1 MAREQTAAVTGVAEL
16 TARWARGLDAARDT
30 VFSAAGA
37 WPLLALLAEAAQGPA
52 RRELESAV
60 GAQAPDAAAAAR
72 ALFAELPGAAGLN
85 AALGLWTARSLP
97 LHDAWLTTLPEG
109 SHAALTGDAA
119 ADRAALDAWA
129 ARQTEGRIDRMP
141 VDVGPGVPLVLAS
154 ALRLTTR
161 WEHPFTGGPAR
172 PVAAG
177 PWAGLPLPLL
187 TRTTP
192 GLGDAAVAD
201 TRHGPLTLLRVRG
214 DNGIDVHLLLGPPGA
229 GPGEVLGGA
238 VAALAGRCAVTSADA
253 LPYGPQAGPG
263 LAKDV
268 IESTRPAPGP
278 LLRVDVPA
286 FRLTAHHDLLRR
298 AEVFGLAAASDASRG
313 HFPGISPAPLA
324 VGSAAQAATA
334 EFGAEGFEAA
344 AVTAFG
350 MRAGA
355 AAAAPSRVPR
365 VTATLDRPFG
375 FAAVQRATGLCLVTG
390 WVARPPSGTDR
401 AED

>member
-1 MAREQTAAVTGVAEL
+1 MAREQKAAVAGVAAL

-37 WPLLALLAEAAQGPA
+37 WPLLALLAETAEGPA
-52 RRELESAV
+52 RGELESAV
-60 GAQAPDAAAAAR
+60 GAPAPDAAAAAR
-72 ALFAELPGAAGLN
+72 ELLAELPCAAGLN

-97 LHDAWLTTLPEG
+97 LRDAWLATLPRG

-129 ARQTEGRIDRMP
+129 ARQTGGLIDRMP
-141 VDVGPGVPLVLAS
+141 VDVGPGVPMVLAS
-154 ALRLTTR
+154 ALRLATR
-161 WEHPFTGGPAR
+161 WEHPFTGGQAR
-172 PVAAG
+172 PSAAG
-177 PWAGLPLPLL
+177 PWAGQALPLL

-192 GLGDAAVAD
+192 GLGDAGVAD
-201 TRHGPLTLLRVRG
+201 TRHGPLTLLPVRG
-214 DNGIDVHLLLGPPGA
+214 DNGIDVHLLVGPRGA
-229 GPGEVLGGA
+229 GPGEVIGGA
-238 VAALAGRCAVTSADA
+238 MDSLTGRCAVTPADA
-253 LPYGPQAGPG
+253 LPYGPEAGPG

-278 LLRVDVPA
+278 VLRLDVPA
-286 FRLTAHHDLLRR
+286 FRLTAHHDLLRH
-298 AEVFGLAAASDASRG
+298 AEVFGLASASDASRG

-324 VGSAAQAATA
+324 VGSAAQAARA

-355 AAAAPSRVPR
+355 ASAARTRVPR
-365 VTATLDRPFG
+365 VIATLDRPFG
-375 FAAVQRATGLCLVTG
+375 FAAVQRATGLCLATG
-390 WVARPPSGTDR
+390 WVAKAPSGTGR
-401 AED
+401 VED